1 MNSPAM
7 SKTMKAVRIPEF
19 GGPEVLRLESVPIP
33 APGTGELLVKV
44 AAAGVNPVD
53 YKIRNGKYP
62 AVKQDKLPFVLG
74 RDVAGTVVAC
84 GPSTQHFA
92 KGDTVF
98 AMPGMGRGGYAE
110 YAVVKVSEA
119 APKPESLDVIQAGA
133 VPLAA
138 LTAWQ
143 GLFKH
148 GNLKAGQRVLIHGG
162 SGGVGHFAIQFAKA
176 KGAHVITTVSAPNRD
191 FVRRLGADEVID
203 YQAQR
208 FEDEVGAVDLVFD
221 LVGGEIQERSWQV
234 LKKGGLLVSTL
245 NEPSQEQAAARGAR
259 GLRYTVTESGADLAT
274 IAELIDA
281 GMVKPVI
288 TRTYQLKEAAAAERF
303 LEQEH
308 PAGKVVLSVP

>member
-1 MNSPAM
+1 M
-7 SKTMKAVRIPEF
+7 SKTMKAVRIPQF

-33 APGTGELLVKV
+33 TPAAGELLIKV

-53 YKIRNGKYP
+53 YKIRSGKYP
-62 AVKQDKLPFVLG
+62 AVKQDKLPFALG
-74 RDVAGTVVAC
+74 RDIAGTVVEC
-84 GPSTQHFA
+84 GPATSRFA
-92 KGDTVF
+92 KGDSVF

-119 APKPESLDVIQAGA
+119 APKPETLDVMQAGA

-148 GNLKAGQRVLIHGG
+148 GKLEAGQRVLIHGG

-176 KGAHVITTVSAPNRD
+176 KDAHVITTVSAANID

-208 FEDEVGAVDLVFD
+208 FEDVVDEVDVVFD
-221 LVGGEIQERSWQV
+221 LVGGDIQQRSWQV
-234 LKKGGLLVSTL
+234 LKKGGVLVSTL
-245 NEPSQEQAAARGAR
+245 NEPSQDQAAARGAR
-259 GLRYTVTESGADLAT
+259 GLRYTVTESGADLAE
-274 IAELIDA
+274 IGVLIDA
-281 GMVKPVI
+281 GRVKPVI
-288 TRTYQLKEAAAAERF
+288 TRTYQLKDAAAAERF

>member
-1 MNSPAM
+1 
-7 SKTMKAVRIPEF
+7 MKVIRIPEF
-19 GGPEVLRLESVPIP
+19 GGPEVLRLETVPVP
-33 APGTGELLVKV
+33 TPGAGELLVKV

-74 RDVAGTVVAC
+74 RDVAGTVVEC
-84 GPSTQHFA
+84 GQSTSRFA
-92 KGDTVF
+92 KGDAVF
-98 AMPGMGRGGYAE
+98 AMPGIGRGGYAE
-110 YAVVKVSEA
+110 YAVVKVTEA
-119 APKPESLDVIQAGA
+119 AVKPESLDVIQAGA

-148 GNLKAGQRVLIHGG
+148 GNLKAGQRLLIHGG

-176 KGAHVITTVSAPNRD
+176 KGAEVATTVSAANMD

-208 FEDEVGAVDLVFD
+208 FEDVLDEVDMVFD
-221 LVGGEIQERSWQV
+221 LVGGEIQARSWRV
-234 LKKGGLLVSTL
+234 LKRGGVLVSTV
-245 NEPSQEQAAARGAR
+245 NEPSLEKAAARGAR
-259 GLRYTVTESGADLAT
+259 GLRFTVSESGSDLAA
-274 IAELIDA
+274 IGELIDA
-281 GMVKPVI
+281 GKVKPVV

-303 LEQEH
+303 LEHEH

>member
-1 MNSPAM
+1 MTSPA
-7 SKTMKAVRIPEF
+7 TMKVIRIPEF
-19 GGPEVLRLESVPIP
+19 GGPEVLRLESVAVPK
-33 APGTGELLVKV
+33 PGIGELLVKV
-44 AAAGVNPVD
+44 GAAGVNPVD

-62 AVKQDKLPFVLG
+62 AVKQDKLPYVLG
-74 RDVAGTVVAC
+74 RDVCGTVVEC
-84 GPSTQHFA
+84 GPSAARFA
-92 KGDTVF
+92 KGDAVF
-98 AMPGMGRGGYAE
+98 AMPGIGRGGYAE

-143 GLFKH
+143 GLFTH
-148 GNLKAGQRVLIHGG
+148 GNLKSGQRVLIHGG

-176 KGAHVITTVSAPNRD
+176 KGAHVITTVSAANLD

-208 FEDEVGAVDLVFD
+208 FEDVVAEVDLVFD
-221 LVGGEIQERSWQV
+221 LVGGETQERSWKV
-234 LKKGGLLVSTL
+234 LKRGGVLVSTL
-245 NEPSQEQAAARGAR
+245 TEPSQDDAAARGAR

-274 IAELIDA
+274 IGELIDS
-281 GMVKPVI
+281 GKVKPVI
-288 TRTYQLKEAAAAERF
+288 TKTYQLKEAAAAERF

>member
-1 MNSPAM
+1 MKSPA
-7 SKTMKAVRIPEF
+7 TMKVIRIPEF
-19 GGPEVLRLESVPIP
+19 GGPEVLRMESVPVP
-33 APGTGELLVKV
+33 VPGAGEVLVKV

-62 AVKQDKLPFVLG
+62 AVKQDKLPYVLG
-74 RDVAGTVVAC
+74 RDVAGTVVEC
-84 GPSTQHFA
+84 GPAAARFA
-92 KGDTVF
+92 KGEAVF
-98 AMPGMGRGGYAE
+98 AMPGIGRGGYAE

-148 GNLKAGQRVLIHGG
+148 GNLRSGQRVLIHGG

-176 KGAHVITTVSAPNRD
+176 KGAHVITTVSAAHVD

-208 FEDEVGAVDLVFD
+208 FEDAIAEVDVVFD
-221 LVGGEIQERSWQV
+221 LVGGDTQERSWKV
-234 LKKGGLLVSTL
+234 LKRGGVMVSTL
-245 NEPSQEQAAARGAR
+245 TEPSRDDAAARGAR
-259 GLRYTVTESGADLAT
+259 GLRYTVTESGADLAA
-274 IAELIDA
+274 IGELIDA
-281 GMVKPVI
+281 GKVKPVV
-288 TRTYQLKEAAAAERF
+288 TKTYQLKEAAAAERF
-303 LEQEH
+303 LELEH

>member
-1 MNSPAM
+1 MNSPA
-7 SKTMKAVRIPEF
+7 TMKVIRIPEF
-19 GGPEVLRLESVPIP
+19 GGPEVLRMESVAVPK
-33 APGTGELLVKV
+33 PGIGEVLVKV
-44 AAAGVNPVD
+44 GAAGVNPVD

-62 AVKQDKLPFVLG
+62 AVKQDKLPYVLG
-74 RDVAGTVVAC
+74 RDVAGTVVEC
-84 GPSTQHFA
+84 GPSAARFA
-92 KGDTVF
+92 KGDAVF
-98 AMPGMGRGGYAE
+98 AVPGIGRGGYAE

-119 APKPESLDVIQAGA
+119 APKPESLDVIQAGG

-162 SGGVGHFAIQFAKA
+162 AGGVGHFAIQFAKA
-176 KGAHVITTVSAPNRD
+176 KGAHVITTVSATHVD

-208 FEDEVGAVDLVFD
+208 FEDVIAEVDLVFD
-221 LVGGEIQERSWQV
+221 LVGGETQERSWKV
-234 LKKGGLLVSTL
+234 LKRGGVLVSTL
-245 NEPSQEQAAARGAR
+245 TEPSQDDAAARGAR

-274 IAELIDA
+274 IGELIDA
-281 GMVKPVI
+281 GKVKPVI
-288 TRTYQLKEAAAAERF
+288 TKTYQLKEAAAAERF

>member
-7 SKTMKAVRIPEF
+7 MGAIRIREF
-19 GGPEVLRLESVPIP
+19 GGPEVLHLENVVIP
-33 APGTGELLVKV
+33 TPGKGELLVKV

-74 RDVAGTVVAC
+74 REIAGTVVEC
-84 GPSTQHFA
+84 GPSPSLFA
-92 KGDTVF
+92 NGDAVF
-98 AMPGMGRGGYAE
+98 AMPAMGRGGFAE
-110 YAVVKVSEA
+110 YAVVKVTEA
-119 APKPESLDVIQAGA
+119 APMPASLDVIQAGA

-176 KGAHVITTVSAPNRD
+176 KGAHVITTVSAPHMD
-191 FVRRLGADEVID
+191 FVRRLGADEIID
-203 YQAQR
+203 YKAQR
-208 FEDEVGAVDLVFD
+208 FEDVIDEVDVVFD
-221 LVGGEIQERSWQV
+221 LVGGETQERSWQV
-234 LKKGGLLVSTL
+234 LKTGGVLVSTL
-245 NEPSQEQAAARGAR
+245 NEPSREKAAARGAR
-259 GLRYTVTESGADLAT
+259 GLRYTAAESGADLGA
-274 IAELIDA
+274 IGELIDA
-281 GMVKPVI
+281 GKVKPVV
-288 TRTYQLKEAAAAERF
+288 TRTYPLKEAAAAERF
-303 LEQEH
+303 LEHEH